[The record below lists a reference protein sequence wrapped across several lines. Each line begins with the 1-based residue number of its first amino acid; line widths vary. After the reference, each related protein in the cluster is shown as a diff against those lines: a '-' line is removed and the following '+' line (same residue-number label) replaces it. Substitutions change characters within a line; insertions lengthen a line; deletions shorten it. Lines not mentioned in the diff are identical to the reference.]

1 MRDPARESGLAQEGL
16 RGRPGIQAGD
26 FRRCIVHGADRL
38 SLGVQDLPLE
48 DVGPEGQPVRQ
59 GLVLHGLRQ
68 ETGGEERAVPV
79 QGADR
84 GEVFQLAQQF
94 QDALRA
100 VRPGFGLRR
109 RFDLD
114 ERFQETLFVEGLY
127 SLAGAT
133 GFVHVDI
140 DVEVLLAELD
150 ADHVQDG
157 LVVGLIPFPD
167 PGDAEETAG
176 GHPEDALLALID
188 IQDTSLE
195 EQIVAAGAFRAL
207 DGKCPVGFPDG
218 NADAVHVRLYAGAC
232 DEVVCV
238 QIREKV
244 PDIGPG
250 DQVIVEE
257 RHLLRI
263 LPDGLAPEM
272 AFGILADVRDGHP
285 VTLREGFP
293 PGDDAALSL
302 HEFLGE
308 IAELVRFVPLGRL
321 QALFLDIPGG
331 DLHFPVR
338 HGEGDGAVFRQVGR
352 GNGDNA
358 VLAGHESFPGIGE
371 RGYGSVP
378 SDAHRTNIRKRF
390 TPFIPFSPQKPGTR
404 HSFMAERV
412 GVGTFA

>member
-1 MRDPARESGLAQEGL
+1 M
-16 RGRPGIQAGD
+16 
-26 FRRCIVHGADRL
+26 
-38 SLGVQDLPLE
+38 
-48 DVGPEGQPVRQ
+48 
-59 GLVLHGLRQ
+59 
-68 ETGGEERAVPV
+68 
-79 QGADR
+79 
-84 GEVFQLAQQF
+84 
-94 QDALRA
+94 
-100 VRPGFGLRR
+100 
-109 RFDLD
+109 
-114 ERFQETLFVEGLY
+114 
-127 SLAGAT
+127 AGAA

-157 LVVGLIPFPD
+157 LVVSLIPFPD

-218 NADAVHVRLYAGAC
+218 NADAVRIRLHAGAR

-293 PGDDAALSL
+293 PGDDAALRL

-308 IAELVRFVPLGRL
+308 IAELIRFVPVGCL
-321 QALFLDIPGG
+321 QALLPDIPGG
-331 DLHFPVR
+331 DFHFPVR
-338 HGEGDGAVFRQVGR
+338 HRESGSAVFRPVGR
-352 GNGDNA
+352 GDGDNS
-358 VLAGHESFPGIGE
+358 VLAGHVTFPGVGE
-371 RGYGSVP
+371 RRDASVP
-378 SDAHRTNIRKRF
+378 S
-390 TPFIPFSPQKPGTR
+390 
-404 HSFMAERV
+404 
-412 GVGTFA
+412 